1 VTADLIE
8 TVRSRGA
15 KLLPFGE
22 RLHVS
27 NAGRLDSK
35 TIEALRRSKPEVLR
49 ALAAELEAVAI
60 VYECAAR
67 DSRRMAR

>member
-1 VTADLIE
+1 MTADLIA

-35 TIEALRRSKPEVLR
+35 TIEALRRSKPAVLR

-60 VYECAAR
+60 AYECAAR
-67 DSRRMAR
+67 GSRQMAR